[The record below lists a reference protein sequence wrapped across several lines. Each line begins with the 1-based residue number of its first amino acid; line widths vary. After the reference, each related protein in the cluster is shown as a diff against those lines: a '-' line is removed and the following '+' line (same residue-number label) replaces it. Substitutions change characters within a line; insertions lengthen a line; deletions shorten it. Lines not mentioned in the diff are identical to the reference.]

1 MASTAYPIPS
11 FFLFPTHRYLLLSAL
26 ALLAAPAVAQHRPTP
41 APADTARK
49 APIALGEVVV
59 SASKVEE
66 SILQSPVTVEKLTA
80 RDLRLTPAPSFFDA
94 IENVKG
100 VQVLTPS
107 LGFKVIN
114 ARGFS
119 NTTNVRFVQ
128 LVDGL
133 DNQAPRRGAPIGNA
147 LGTSD
152 LDIQSVEIVPG
163 TAAALY
169 GLNAINGLANVAT
182 WNPFT
187 SAGLSVRQQTGL
199 NHVNDPSTGVHP
211 YSETSLC
218 YGQVLVPDKLA
229 FKINGTY
236 LRGYNWVADTPTST
250 PTGQRHHRPAGR

>member
-1 MASTAYPIPS
+1 MASTAYPTSS
-11 FFLFPTHRYLLLSAL
+11 FFLFSTRRYLLLPAL
-26 ALLAAPAVAQHRPTP
+26 ALLAAPALAQHRPTP

-128 LVDGL
+128 LVDSLDSL
-133 DNQAPRRGAPIGNA
+133 DNQAPHLGAPIGNV
-147 LGTSD
+147 LGPSN
-152 LDIQSVEIVPG
+152 LDIRSVEIVPG

-169 GLNAINGLANVAT
+169 GLNAINGLGCADNY
-182 WNPFT
+182 
-187 SAGLSVRQQTGL
+187 LCVR
-199 NHVNDPSTGVHP
+199 D
-211 YSETSLC
+211 YS
-218 YGQVLVPDKLA
+218 G
-229 FKINGTY
+229 
-236 LRGYNWVADTPTST
+236 
-250 PTGQRHHRPAGR
+250 